1 MTRLLAIDVGTTN
14 WKAALFSE
22 TGDLAGRCEVPAVT
36 HRDSSGQF
44 YDPGEMWAGIAKAV
58 RGLPEGGRSPA
69 AVCVTSMAEAGV
81 PIGSDGNPV
90 YPAITWFDPRSLP
103 QAKELERR
111 VGAKRLFEITGL
123 DPNPIFSLPKIAWIR
138 DNEPDVFSRI
148 RHWLSVA
155 DYINY
160 RLCGEIVTD
169 YSLASRTLAFDLS
182 SRGWSGEILEALDV
196 PDRLF
201 APVRKAGL
209 RIGSVRS
216 EASRETG
223 IAEGTPV
230 ILGGHDHH
238 CAFLAAGAL
247 LNDVVLDS
255 SGTAESV
262 MTLLPPGKD
271 RPKIF
276 KGMRV
281 GYFIDPDRFA
291 SMGGILASGASVDWA
306 IENIWRGPGT
316 GKTENGLAE
325 YEKVIA
331 AAAEAAPG
339 CGGLFFLPHLRGAGA
354 PAWEP
359 RSRGAFVGL
368 RTTHTRSDLMRA
380 VFEGL
385 SFELR
390 VLLDAVEYAFDIK
403 TTGMNT
409 VGGGAKN
416 NFWQTIKADI
426 TGLTVNVPDVKDSTA
441 QGAAL
446 VAGVGAGVYPD
457 LVSASRRTFRL
468 LQRSEPRPDL
478 RAFFTERYSLYRK
491 IYGQLREINIALAE
505 LS

>member
-22 TGDLAGRCEVPAVT
+22 TGDLVGGCEVPAVT

-44 YDPGEMWAGIAKAV
+44 YDPGEMWAGIAEAV

-81 PIGSDGNPV
+81 PIGGDGNPV

-138 DNEPDVFSRI
+138 DNEPAVFSRI

-169 YSLASRTLAFDLS
+169 FSLASRTLAYDLS
-182 SRGWSGEILEALDV
+182 TRGWSDEILDSLEV
-196 PDRLF
+196 PECLF
-201 APVRKAGL
+201 PSVQTAGF

-247 LNDVVLDS
+247 LKDVVLDS

-262 MTLLPPGKD
+262 MTLLPQGKD
-271 RPKIF
+271 RPKVF

-306 IENIWRGPGT
+306 VENIWRGSGGE
-316 GKTENGLAE
+316 GKNGLSDYGE
-325 YEKVIA
+325 VIA
-331 AAAEAAPG
+331 AASAAAPG
-339 CGGLFFLPHLRGAGA
+339 SGGLFFLPHLRGAGA

-359 RSRGAFVGL
+359 RSRGAFIGL
-368 RTTHTRSDLMRA
+368 RTTHTRGDLLRA

-385 SFELR
+385 CFELR

-416 NFWQTIKADI
+416 TFWQTIKADI
-426 TGLTVNVPDVKDSTA
+426 TGLDVNVPDVKDSTA

-446 VAGVGAGVYPD
+446 VAGVGIGVYPD
-457 LVSASRRTFRL
+457 LVAASRSTFRL
-468 LQRSEPRPDL
+468 LQRSAPRPDL
-478 RAFFTERYSLYRK
+478 RAFYAERYSLYRK